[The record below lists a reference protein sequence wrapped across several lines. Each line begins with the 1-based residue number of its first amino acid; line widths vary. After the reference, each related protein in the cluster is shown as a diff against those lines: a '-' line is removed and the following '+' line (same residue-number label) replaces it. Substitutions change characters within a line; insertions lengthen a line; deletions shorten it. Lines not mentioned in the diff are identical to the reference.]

1 MDRDEPVDQTEHGV
15 EYEDAEFIALL
26 DGAIVATLVPREVEI
41 FRLRFGLTG
50 GVSLTWKE
58 VGQEIGVS
66 GERVRQILN
75 RSLRRLR
82 GAGNRQIKL
91 GHHESPAG
99 KLLLYLQ
106 VLFVPGANDA
116 PKRLVSLADNLLPH
130 LPAVTHAIPLLANLA
145 ISDKRLRDEA
155 IARAKEIHRERAVPV
170 RHSKAQS
177 KQSVVFDHLVMQVV
191 WPANVTLWSIDA
203 VHGFKR
209 QRDVSLDSK
218 GRAGDFYSEKL
229 QRVVQYESQL
239 EMRFLARLEELDQV
253 VFYQEQPC
261 AISYR
266 SETQERLYYPDV
278 LLSLQ
283 DGRILIVEVKPVF
296 QMALHDNIAKWDVLK
311 GYGDREGFGTMVTD
325 GRLTLQQIYQH
336 SIKPGYEEAVLE
348 EVERGPISWQ
358 KYLPIRDHFQPGR
371 RDLAAVILR
380 NRLVWRLGPFMLC
393 RSD

>member
-1 MDRDEPVDQTEHGV
+1 MHRDEPLDQTEHGV

-91 GHHESPAG
+91 GHPESPAG
-99 KLLLYLQ
+99 KLLSYLQ

-130 LPAVTHAIPLLANLA
+130 LPTVTHAILLLANLA

-209 QRDVSLDSK
+209 QRDVSLDGK
-218 GRAGDFYSEKL
+218 GRAGNFYSEKL
-229 QRVVQYESQL
+229 RRMVQYESQL

-266 SETQERLYYPDV
+266 SGTQERLYYPDV

-311 GYGDREGFGTMVTD
+311 VYSDREGFGTMVTD

-348 EVERGPISWQ
+348 EVEHGPISWQ
-358 KYLPIRDHFQPGR
+358 KYLSIRDHFQPGR
-371 RDLAAVILR
+371 RDFAAVIIQ
-380 NRLVWRLGPFMLC
+380 NRLVWRLGPFVLC
-393 RSD
+393 CSD